1 MSQAELIFASNDRT
15 KTIGLMGV
23 VLVGLLSVV
32 LLARWI
38 DTKRPPADPNTVD
51 ESLYLNGQTARRI
64 SLGFN
69 GLAADWYWM
78 RSLQYV
84 GGKIINMQGDVVF
97 ENLEQLNL
105 KLLPSLLD
113 TATTLDPEFFE
124 PYEYAAAVLPAVDA
138 DEAVRIVKKGVATKP
153 LEWRLYQH
161 LGYLYWQKKD
171 YQAAAETYDKAT
183 QIPGTPKWLEAMKA
197 RMLADGGSRATARE
211 VYLRMYEQSSD
222 PQVREMANNQVL
234 RLDAMDQMEVLQK
247 ILATF
252 QTRNGRCITTW
263 KEVQVEFRT
272 LRIPVDATGAPL
284 DPSRTPYLLG
294 ANCNV
299 QLSPQSEVPKR

>member
-1 MSQAELIFASNDRT
+1 MSQAELITASNDRT
-15 KTIGLMGV
+15 KTIGLIGL
-23 VLVGLLSVV
+23 VLFGLLTAV

-38 DTKRPPADPNTVD
+38 DTKRPPADPNAVD
-51 ESLYLNGQTARRI
+51 ESLYLNGQTARRL

-84 GGKIINMQGDVVF
+84 GGKIIKMQDDVAF

-105 KLLPSLLD
+105 RLLPSLLD

-124 PYEYAAAVLPAVDA
+124 PYEYAAAVLPAVNA
-138 DEAVRIVKKGVATKP
+138 DEAVRIVKKGVAAKP

-171 YQAAAETYDKAT
+171 YKAAAEAYDKAA
-183 QIPGTPKWLEAMKA
+183 QIPGAPKWFEAMKA
-197 RMLADGGSRATARE
+197 RMLADGGSRSTARE
-211 VYLRMYEQSSD
+211 VYLRMFEQSSD
-222 PQVREMANNQVL
+222 SQIREMAKNQVL
-234 RLDAMDQMEVLQK
+234 RIDAMDQMDVLQK
-247 ILATF
+247 VLAAF
-252 QTRNGRCITTW
+252 QTRNNRCITSW
-263 KEVQVEFRT
+263 KELQVEFRA
-272 LRIPVDATGAPL
+272 LRIPVDASGSPL

-294 ANCNV
+294 ANCNA
-299 QLSPQSEVPKR
+299 QLSPKSEVPKK